1 MIENEIDLKIN
12 CDDDMKTTSNK
23 TIDVKALVLRENE
36 KYRMQYIPKIVDRGD
51 DWSNSI
57 ER

>member
-1 MIENEIDLKIN
+1 MIENETDLKIN

-23 TIDVKALVLRENE
+23 TIEVRALVLRENE
-36 KYRMQYIPKIVDRGD
+36 NFRMSYIPKIVDRGD
-51 DWSNSI
+51 DWTNSI